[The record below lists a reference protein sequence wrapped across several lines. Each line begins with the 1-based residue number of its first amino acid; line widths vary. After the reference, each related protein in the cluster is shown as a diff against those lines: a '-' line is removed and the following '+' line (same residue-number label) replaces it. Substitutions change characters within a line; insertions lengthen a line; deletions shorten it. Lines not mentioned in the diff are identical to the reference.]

1 MTAHKP
7 PAAGWTPA
15 EQRVLDTLSTP
26 AAVQVFLDQTPYST
40 QPIYRCP
47 RRVLADRKAHCFDG
61 ATLAVAA
68 LKAAGWKA
76 ALLDLR
82 AVRDDDHV
90 LAVYQQDKR
99 WGCVAKSNFVGLR
112 SRQPVHKT
120 LRELVMTYFEPYYNM
135 DGERVLRSFSTPQ
148 DPDVLGLGNWRLE
161 DRWMKNIAAHL
172 DRAPHEK
179 LLSTSAIRRLP
190 LVDERTY
197 RANMLGTDLKGVY
210 WPGGKKRDVKPPR
223 A

>member
-1 MTAHKP
+1 MP
-7 PAAGWTPA
+7 PTSSAPWSPAQLHTLATLRTP
-15 EQRVLDTLSTP
+15 LD
-26 AAVQVFLDQTPYST
+26 VQAYLDDTPYST

-47 RRVLADRKAHCFDG
+47 ARVMQDRRAHCFDG

-68 LKAAGWKA
+68 LKHHGVRA

-90 LAVYQQDKR
+90 LAVYRQDGL

-112 SRQPVHKT
+112 SRQPVHRS

-135 DGERVLRSFSTPQ
+135 DGERVLRSFSPPL
-148 DPDVLGLGNWRLE
+148 DPDRLGLGDWRTQ
-161 DRWMKNIAAHL
+161 DRYMKNLAAHL
-172 DRAPHEK
+172 DRAAHTP
-179 LLSTSAIRRLP
+179 LLTSGAIRRLP

-197 RANMLGTDLKGVY
+197 KANMLGTNLKGVY
-210 WPGGKKRDVKPPR
+210 WPGGKKRRVKPPR
-223 A
+223 G